1 MSYGS
6 YLSKLI
12 LLAYSYL
19 IVVSDD
25 ELEAPSVAVAVPG
38 VHIKRTIMVDKV
50 ALNLPVVMT
59 KRNNAKM
66 VQVSHLS
73 LLSKSV
79 S

>member
-12 LLAYSYL
+12 LLTYSYL

-66 VQVSHLS
+66 VQVSHLG
-73 LLSKSV
+73 LL
-79 S
+79 

>member
-1 MSYGS
+1 M
-6 YLSKLI
+6 
-12 LLAYSYL
+12 
-19 IVVSDD
+19 VSDD

-66 VQVSHLS
+66 VQVSHLG
-73 LLSKSV
+73 LL
-79 S
+79 